1 MQNWY
6 KKRKEEGICVNC
18 GKKMDRY
25 DKHVTCPA
33 CREKDLERREQGKSK
48 YLIPGFH
55 ANEKL
60 DAEAVA
66 AQEAG
71 LTYGQYKMRKYM
83 EEMKKRGE

>member
-1 MQNWY
+1 MN
-6 KKRKEEGICVNC
+6 KNIEN
-18 GKKMDRY
+18 
-25 DKHVTCPA
+25 T
-33 CREKDLERREQGKSK
+33 DLENVRKRFEKIREEERKLYQDISK
-48 YLIPGFH
+48 TVEHENKKDIIPGFH